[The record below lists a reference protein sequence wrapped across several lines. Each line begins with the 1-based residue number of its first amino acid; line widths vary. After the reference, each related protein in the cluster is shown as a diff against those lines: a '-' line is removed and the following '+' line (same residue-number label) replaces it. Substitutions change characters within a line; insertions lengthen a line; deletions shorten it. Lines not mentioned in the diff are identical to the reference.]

1 MAEPV
6 ERSFPQSI
14 SRHFMLYVPEDDG
27 PFPLVVAAHGYG
39 GDRTSMMRLAR
50 RIGGDAWA
58 VASLQGPYQHL
69 VYPEDRTKP
78 LGVGFGWLTNF
89 EPDAA
94 VALHAEYVL
103 EVARE
108 AAADPRVEADRFF
121 LLGFSQASALNFRF
135 AFAHPERVGGVV
147 AICGG
152 IPGDWET
159 GPYRDGDFD
168 VLLIGGE
175 NDDFYPPDRMRAN
188 GEALR
193 RRARSVD
200 VRIFDVGHEVP
211 REAYTVIFEWVRDR
225 RSRPR

>member
-6 ERSFPQSI
+6 ERSFPQRI
-14 SRHFMLYVPEDDG
+14 SRHFMLYVPEGGG

-39 GDRTSMMRLAR
+39 GDRVSMMRLAR
-50 RIGGDAWA
+50 RIGGESWA

-89 EPDAA
+89 EPEAS

-108 AAADPRVEADRFF
+108 AADDPRVVADRFF

-135 AFAHPERVGGVV
+135 AFAHPERVRGAV

-175 NDDFYPPDRMRAN
+175 SDAFYPPERMHTN

-193 RRARSVD
+193 RRARTVD
-200 VRIFDVGHEVP
+200 VRIYDVGHEVP
-211 REAYTVIFEWVRDR
+211 REAYPEIREWIDAR
-225 RSRPR
+225 RLP